1 MTFTVKPE
9 GIVEVDANG
18 VVTARAVGTATITAA
33 THNGKKATC
42 VVTVTEAPEEIRFS
56 QSVYTVKE
64 GEVLKLAP
72 EMLPA
77 GTYGTP
83 AFELS
88 YEDDEFELA
97 TIDENG
103 SLKGQYSGS
112 VTVKATVKNYNGG
125 ADATAIC
132 EVLVVPAP
140 RTIELRETR
149 TSIGVKEIMDL
160 EPVAFDARGN
170 EVEAAFTLKSSKTA
184 YVQVNGTSV
193 KGVKAGSASV
203 TITADNGI
211 KKSVKIKVVKAPAKV
226 GISRASATISEMDT
240 LRLAAAVPTG
250 TQGKITWSSSHPE
263 VATVDETGFV
273 TAVAPGKT
281 EIIAKAYNGKQA
293 SCALTVMNEPTRRC
307 LRRVEDRADWRGR
320 EAQEE
325 GGAAGGLLRQDH
337 LQLVQSLRRDR
348 ERHDGRGD
356 CQARRNHADC
366 RDNDQ
371 PQDRRGVHRYV

>member
-1 MTFTVKPE
+1 
-9 GIVEVDANG
+9 
-18 VVTARAVGTATITAA
+18 
-33 THNGKKATC
+33 
-42 VVTVTEAPEEIRFS
+42 
-56 QSVYTVKE
+56 
-64 GEVLKLAP
+64 
-72 EMLPA
+72 
-77 GTYGTP
+77 
-83 AFELS
+83 
-88 YEDDEFELA
+88 
-97 TIDENG
+97 
-103 SLKGQYSGS
+103 
-112 VTVKATVKNYNGG
+112 
-125 ADATAIC
+125 
-132 EVLVVPAP
+132 
-140 RTIELRETR
+140 
-149 TSIGVKEIMDL
+149 MDL

-293 SCALTVMNEPTRRC
+293 SCALTVMNEPTGVAFGESKTEQIGEGAKLKKKAELPEDCFGKITYSSYNPYVAIVNATTGEVIAKRAGTTRIAATTINRKTGEVFTDTYELEVTPAPVQVVIRQTRAKVGVGETMNLLAEAIDGSGEAVSAGFTYKTSNKAYVTVDANGNVKGVKKGSATITATAYNGKSASVKITVVAAPTAVKLNLSEVDVVLTDDLTQQVQ
-307 LRRVEDRADWRGR
+307 LRAAVNT
-320 EAQEE
+320 
-325 GGAAGGLLRQDH
+325 GASGFTWESSAPEIVTVDA
-337 LQLVQSLRRDR
+337 
-348 ERHDGRGD
+348 DGRLTGK
-356 CQARRNHADC
+356 ALAT
-366 RDNDQ
+366 
-371 PQDRRGVHRYV
+371 P